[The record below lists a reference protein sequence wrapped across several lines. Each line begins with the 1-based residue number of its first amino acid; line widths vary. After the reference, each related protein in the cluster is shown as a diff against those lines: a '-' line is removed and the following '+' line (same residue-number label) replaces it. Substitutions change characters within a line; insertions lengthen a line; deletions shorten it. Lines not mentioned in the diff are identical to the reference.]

1 MPQPTEYTLE
11 ELKALERD
19 GWSEEVFQGK
29 VLEMAKGYGWK
40 AVHFLPAM
48 TGRIGKNGKPHVRTP
63 YQGQGGGFPDTI
75 AIHPGWRSGLAW
87 ELKTKRKTASPEQM
101 NWLQC
106 FDTVGFDTGVFW
118 PRDWDSMMDFLA
130 KGKR

>member
-1 MPQPTEYTLE
+1 MPKPTEYTIE
-11 ELKALERD
+11 QLKALERD
-19 GWSEEVFQGK
+19 GWSEETFQGK

-63 YQGQGGGFPDTI
+63 YRGDGGGFPDTI
-75 AIHPGWRSGLAW
+75 AIHMRMELGLAW
-87 ELKTKRKTASPEQM
+87 ELKVKNNRSTPEQM
-101 NWLQC
+101 TWLDC
-106 FDTVGFDTGVFW
+106 FRSTGFDAGTFY
-118 PRDWDSMMDFLA
+118 PRDWDSMMDFLD